1 MLHDIAGQVAF
12 CTQRGER
19 RVVVIMQL
27 NAGCSSHSF
36 CRVPAILQ
44 GSLQQ
49 DQALHKQVSDAR
61 KVILDSA
68 IAASLCPCT
77 TNIRLHTCGWPAM
90 QDREYV
96 ADAMA
101 ADRPQ

>member
-1 MLHDIAGQVAF
+1 M
-12 CTQRGER
+12 
-19 RVVVIMQL
+19 MQL
-27 NAGCSSHSF
+27 NAGCRSYSL
-36 CRVPAILQ
+36 CGVPGILQ
-44 GSLQQ
+44 DSPQQ

-96 ADAMA
+96 ADAMT
-101 ADRPQ
+101 ADSPQ